1 MASEWYESFF
11 TSLALDFWR
20 AAVPAETTSVEVDF
34 LSRELRVSPGAQLL
48 DLPCGLGRHAIALAS
63 RGYRITGVDLSADA
77 VASARKEAL
86 ERGLTV
92 SFHVGDMRHEPSG
105 GPFDGAYCF
114 GNSFGYLSHDDMSRF
129 VRSMLHAVRP
139 GGRWAIDTGAVA
151 ESLLPNLVEARTLE
165 AGGVTYSVRS
175 RYDAAARRLV
185 QSCTLVRGGEQQLAE
200 LSHAVYTVAE
210 LHRLL
215 ESAGWQLRGAYGSP
229 DGRPF
234 EPGNRLL
241 LVIERPLAVKAQ

>member
-20 AAVPAETTSVEVDF
+20 AAVPAEATSMEVDF

-48 DLPCGLGRHAIALAS
+48 DLPCGLGRHAIGLAS
-63 RGYRITGVDLSADA
+63 RGYRVTGVDLSADA
-77 VASARKEAL
+77 VASARNEAL

-92 SFHVGDMRHEPSG
+92 SFHVGDMRHQSPG

-114 GNSFGYLSHDDMSRF
+114 GNSFGYLSHDDMGPF

-139 GGRWAIDTGAVA
+139 GARWAIDTGAAA
-151 ESLLPNLVEARTLE
+151 ESLLPHLVEARTLE

-175 RYDAAARRLV
+175 RYDAASRRLL
-185 QSCTLVRGGEQQLAE
+185 QSCTLERGDERQLAE
-200 LSHAVYTVAE
+200 LSQAVYTVAE
-210 LHRLL
+210 IYRLL
-215 ESAGWQLRGAYGSP
+215 ESAGWQLRGAYGSL

-234 EPGNRLL
+234 QPGDRRLL
-241 LVIERPLAVKAQ
+241 VVIERPLTAD